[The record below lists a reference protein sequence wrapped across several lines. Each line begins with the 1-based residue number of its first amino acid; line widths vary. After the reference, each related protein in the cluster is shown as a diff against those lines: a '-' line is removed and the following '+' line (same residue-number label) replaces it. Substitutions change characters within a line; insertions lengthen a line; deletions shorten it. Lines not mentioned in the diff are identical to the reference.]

1 MKCYGK
7 LDFNVHG
14 WFEKDKPFIKPET
27 AIIRPLILGVCTSDV
42 HQIQMEMSTNFTVLG
57 HEGIGEIVETG
68 DNVTDFRP
76 GDRVVIPA
84 TTPLWKTE
92 EARRGVPMHSG
103 GFCGGC
109 TMGSAKDGLM
119 AEFALINDPDMNL
132 ALLPDNINPLAASM
146 AGDMMST
153 GLSGSEL
160 AEVSFGDTVVVIGAG
175 PLGCMAIAG
184 ATMRGAGRIIAV
196 DARKKSVEMAKHYG
210 ATDIVNHKERG
221 INVVD
226 QILCLTNGR
235 GADCCIIAGGGEDT
249 LDQAMRITCLGGK
262 IANLNTFAY
271 GECLHFSLEGWGLG
285 LANKTIRGGLC
296 PGGRYRIEKMLEL
309 LKYGRLNPIPII
321 THVFNGFQHMG
332 KAFDLMIKKEQDVLK
347 PVVVCDENFYDEL
360 VSRNY
365 L

>member
-14 WFEKDKPFIKPET
+14 WFEKDRPSVKSET

-57 HEGIGEIVETG
+57 HEGIGEIVEIG
-68 DNVTDFRP
+68 DHVTDFKP

-84 TTPLWKTE
+84 TTPIWKTE
-92 EARRGVPMHSG
+92 EARSGVSMHSG

-109 TMGSAKDGLM
+109 TMGSVKDGLM

-132 ALLPDNINPLAASM
+132 ALLPDNVNPLAASM
-146 AGDMMST
+146 AGDMMSA
-153 GLSGSEL
+153 GLSGAEL

-184 ATMRGAGRIIAV
+184 AAMRGAGRIIAV
-196 DARKKSVEMAKHYG
+196 DTRKKSVEVAKHYG
-210 ATDIVNHKERG
+210 ATDIVNHKDG
-221 INVVD
+221 STNMVN
-226 QILCLTNGR
+226 QILFLTGGR
-235 GADCCIIAGGGEDT
+235 GADCCIIAGGGEDI
-249 LDQAMRITCLGGK
+249 LDQAMRITCLGGR

-271 GECLHFSLEGWGLG
+271 GESLHFSLEGWGLG

-309 LKYGRLNPIPII
+309 LKYDRLDPTKII
-321 THVFNGFQHMG
+321 THVFKGFQYIEE
-332 KAFDLMIKKEQDVLK
+332 AFDLMIRKEQDVLK
-347 PVVVCDENFYDEL
+347 PVVVCDEEFYDDL
-360 VSRNY
+360 ISQNY